1 MIDIKFV
8 YILIHF
14 LRFYRIFRRLR
25 NFVLFLPFENY
36 NINANVCTGPEIYA
50 FDTSFEV
57 KWGYFFFRD

>member
-1 MIDIKFV
+1 MINIKFV

-57 KWGYFFFRD
+57 K